1 MPNSGRNGPVP
12 ASADV
17 DIEVLEAS
25 PYAVQLRT
33 GGISTTFHGVV
44 TEDHVHVDGPMGSVS
59 LRVVPRFVDP
69 ADLVAEGSLLA
80 PLPASV
86 IAVHAAPGDTVPELG
101 RAQYRERVC
110 MYG

>member
-69 ADLVAEGSLLA
+69 ADLVAEGSRSEEHTSE
-80 PLPASV
+80 LPSLMR
-86 IAVHAAPGDTVPELG
+86 ISYAVFCLKKKKN
-101 RAQYRERVC
+101 
-110 MYG
+110 